1 MTPEIDLLELF
12 ECEDLDTLL
21 QRSSTVFE
29 QLGFPFLMM
38 RWTPSAS
45 TDSAM
50 ISNSIPVWSNFS
62 AHLGDPGNTL
72 MQSLA
77 RSIELGLI
85 KARENTHERQSW
97 ITQQQHTFR
106 VAKDAPKQFHLTQ
119 YQLSLICDFGE
130 KAWNDFVS
138 HPLSRE
144 RDRLLLL
151 DAMTQDPVTDE
162 MAMSAQQVFVV
173 FETIYRRLQTLAPLQ
188 AVTMNNVDTQDYLSH
203 REIECLSWLAA
214 GKTLHEAAII
224 LDISERTLR
233 FHIAN
238 ARNRLGV
245 ATTMQAVVAAAL
257 LYGFSPNDARSSIYA
272 ISRASRLKSA

>member
-1 MTPEIDLLELF
+1 MTPRIDLLELF

-21 QRSSTVFE
+21 QRSSAVFE
-29 QLGFPFLMM
+29 QLGFPYLIM

-62 AHLGDPGNTL
+62 VRLGESGSALT
-72 MQSLA
+72 QAVA
-77 RSIELGLI
+77 RSIEFGLT
-85 KARENTHERQSW
+85 KARENTHERQTW
-97 ITQQQHTFR
+97 ITQQQNTFR
-106 VAKDAPKQFHLTQ
+106 VADDAPKQFHLTQ
-119 YQLSLICDFGE
+119 YQLGLICDFGE
-130 KAWNDFVS
+130 KAWNDIVS

-144 RDRLLLL
+144 RDRVLLL
-151 DAMTQDPVTDE
+151 DAMTQDLVTDD
-162 MAMSAQQVFVV
+162 MAAAAQQVFIV

-188 AVTMNNVDTQDYLSH
+188 SIAMSNVDTQDYLSH

-214 GKTLHEAAII
+214 GKTLSEAAII

-272 ISRASRLKSA
+272 VSRSPTLKSA